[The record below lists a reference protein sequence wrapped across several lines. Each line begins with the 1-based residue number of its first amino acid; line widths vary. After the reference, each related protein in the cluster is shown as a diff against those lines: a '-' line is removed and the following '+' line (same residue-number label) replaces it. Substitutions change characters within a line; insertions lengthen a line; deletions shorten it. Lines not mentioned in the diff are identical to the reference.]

1 MLQYICCILP
11 MAIQQMQLLVFLIR
25 TIEGIVWYNFQVLHL
40 NFSRLI
46 MTLSTKLYVLFICL
60 TYYGETLN
68 LI

>member
-1 MLQYICCILP
+1 

-25 TIEGIVWYNFQVLHL
+25 TIYVIAWYNFQVLHL

>member
-46 MTLSTKLYVLFICL
+46 MTLSTKLYILFICL